1 MKSPQPGTPR
11 AARLSRLQ
19 ENRSELLGRVESC
32 LRDLGRDPTDVR
44 VVAVTKEV
52 PPPLAAELHALG
64 SLDMGE
70 NRADGLEEKR
80 RWFDQRGLRA
90 RWHFVGHLQRN
101 KARRVLALADEIHS
115 VDSLE
120 LLQALQRIAAE
131 EGRFPGFYLQVKL
144 VDEPRKSGL
153 DPRELPQVC
162 ARAAAGP
169 LPLLG
174 LMTIAPLVD
183 DPAEARRA
191 ARDVFQRAAALAR
204 ELPGSAFHEGR
215 PRLSMGMTQDF
226 EEALGAGADVL
237 RIGSAFFEGVEARE
251 GSARNGA

>member
-1 MKSPQPGTPR
+1 
-11 AARLSRLQ
+11 LSRLQ
-19 ENRSELLGRVESC
+19 ENRSELLERVESC
-32 LRDLGRDPTDVR
+32 LRDLGRDPAAVR
-44 VVAVTKEV
+44 IVAVTKEV
-52 PPPLAAELHALG
+52 PPPLAGDLLRLG
-64 SLDMGE
+64 SHDLGE

-80 RWFDQRGLRA
+80 RWFDEQGLQA

-101 KARRVLALADEIHS
+101 KARRVLRLADEIHS

-120 LLQALQRIAAE
+120 LLDALQRIAPE
-131 EGRFPGFYLQVKL
+131 EGRFPGVYLQVKL

-153 DPRELPQVC
+153 DPRELHELC
-162 ARAAAGP
+162 ARAQAGP

-183 DPAEARRA
+183 DPAAARRA

-226 EEALGAGADVL
+226 EEALAAGADVL
-237 RIGSAFFEGVEARE
+237 RIGSAFFEGVEAARE
-251 GSARNGA
+251 SARNGR